1 MYNIVNVLNI
11 TNAKFSVIGILSQL
25 KKKTQMDVL
34 ELRNHSKQNKIKTTM
49 NRLKNRMEGTNEKSS
64 KTKVKT
70 IKIMQFEQQR
80 ENRF

>member
-1 MYNIVNVLNI
+1 
-11 TNAKFSVIGILSQL
+11 
-25 KKKTQMDVL
+25 MDIL
-34 ELRNHSKQNKIKTTM
+34 ELRNYSKQNKIKTTM

-70 IKIMQFEQQR
+70 IKIMQFEQRR